1 VDGGLLA
8 QPAPATELFL
18 GPAERADVLLDL
30 CGSPQGDELYLKSL
44 AFDPMDNEQMGTG
57 AMSGTSGMSGMGLA
71 DGEAF

>member
-1 VDGGLLA
+1 
-8 QPAPATELFL
+8 
-18 GPAERADVLLDL
+18 
-30 CGSPQGDELYLKSL
+30 L